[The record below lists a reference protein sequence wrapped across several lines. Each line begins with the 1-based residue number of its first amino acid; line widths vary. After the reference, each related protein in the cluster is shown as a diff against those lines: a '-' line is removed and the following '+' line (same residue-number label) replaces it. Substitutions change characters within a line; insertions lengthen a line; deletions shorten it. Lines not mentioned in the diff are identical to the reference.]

1 MGGLY
6 PVTDSLFMTK
16 ANGAFKSPKS
26 MSLIFCDTF
35 LISVNCLLKIYVFS
49 FFLFSA
55 CTSMVANNNSLDYPL
70 LVADGAYVYTA
81 NSCVMCKCDSANN
94 WT

>member
-6 PVTDSLFMTK
+6 PITDSLFMTK

-35 LISVNCLLKIYVFS
+35 LISVNCLLKIYVLFFS
-49 FFLFSA
+49 IL
-55 CTSMVANNNSLDYPL
+55 SLYIN
-70 LVADGAYVYTA
+70 G
-81 NSCVMCKCDSANN
+81 SK
-94 WT
+94 

>member
-1 MGGLY
+1 M
-6 PVTDSLFMTK
+6 
-16 ANGAFKSPKS
+16 
-26 MSLIFCDTF
+26 
-35 LISVNCLLKIYVFS
+35 FS

-70 LVADGAYVYTA
+70 LVANGTYVYTA